1 MEVKAKIKVNSRNL
15 AHIYTPGVAEIVRAI
30 MKDRERA
37 YDLTWKGRTVAIVSD
52 GSAILGIGNQGPEP
66 ALPVMEAKAVL
77 FKELGG
83 VDAVP
88 IVLNSQNPHEIVKI
102 VAALAPTFGG
112 INLEDIAAPNCFI
125 VESELKKML
134 PIPVF
139 HDDQW
144 GTAIV
149 VLAGM
154 INALSVV
161 GKKIDEVKIMIS
173 GAGAA
178 GIAVSKLLLGYGARH
193 LIVCDS
199 KGPIYSGRKTGM
211 NFAKDEIAAH
221 PCSKGACVDMTC
233 SMRGMDVFI
242 GLSKGGLLRSDD
254 IKDMNEKAIVFA
266 LANPIPEIMPA
277 EAVKGGAMVVATGR
291 SDFPNQINN
300 ALAFPG
306 VFQGALR
313 YKTKDITEAMKIE
326 CAKRIAR
333 LIKKPTASCIIPKVM
348 DRRVVATVAGV
359 FRKKHR

>member
-1 MEVKAKIKVNSRNL
+1 MEVRSKIKVNAKNL
-15 AHIYTPGVAEIVRAI
+15 AHIYTPGVAKVVHAL
-30 MKDRERA
+30 MKNKERA

-88 IVLNSQNPHEIVKI
+88 LVLDTQDPHEIIRI
-102 VAALAPTFGG
+102 VAAIAPTFGG

-125 VESELKKML
+125 VERELQKLL
-134 PIPVF
+134 PIPIF

-149 VLAGM
+149 VLAGL

-161 GKKIDEVKIMIS
+161 GKKMDEVKIMIS

-178 GIAVSKLLLGYGARH
+178 GIAVSKLLLQYGAKH

-199 KGPIYSGRKTGM
+199 KGPIYAGREEGM
-211 NFAKDEIAAH
+211 NFAKQEIALH
-221 PCSKGACVDMTC
+221 PCSKGKCENVTC
-233 SMRGMDVFI
+233 SMRGIDVFI
-242 GLSKGGLLRSDD
+242 GLSKGNILTHKDVRSMGGD
-254 IKDMNEKAIVFA
+254 AIVFA
-266 LANPIPEIMPA
+266 LANPVPEIMPK
-277 EAVKGGAMVVATGR
+277 EAIRGGAAVIATGR

-313 YKTKDITEAMKIE
+313 YRVREITDEIKIQ
-326 CAKRIAR
+326 CAKRIAG
-333 LIKKPTASCIIPKVM
+333 LIKKPNSKCIVPRVT
-348 DRRVVATVAGV
+348 DRRVVRAVAEV
-359 FRKKHR
+359 FKKRGR